1 MLLMVKKSI
10 RGGICHAIHRYAKAN
25 NKYMKNY
32 DKNKEPSYLTY
43 WDINNVYGWQMS
55 QKFPAHKFEWINDIS
70 KFNKDF
76 IKNYNEESDE
86 ENFLEVD
93 VQYPEKLFEVHN
105 NLLFLS
111 ERMKIEKVE
120 ILVTNLHDK
129 TEYVIGIRE
138 I

>member
-55 QKFPAHKFEWINDIS
+55 QKFPVHKFEWIKDIS

-93 VQYPEKLFEVHN
+93 VQYPEKLFEVHD

-120 ILVTNLHDK
+120 ILVANLHDK

-138 I
+138 T